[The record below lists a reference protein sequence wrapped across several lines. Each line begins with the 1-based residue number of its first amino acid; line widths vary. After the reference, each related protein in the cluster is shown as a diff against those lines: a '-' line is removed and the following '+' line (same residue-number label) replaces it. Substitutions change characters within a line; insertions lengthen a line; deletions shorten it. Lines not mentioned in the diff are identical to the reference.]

1 MKENGNEDKA
11 ELRSK
16 RGIDEIVAGNRR
28 AVRRSN
34 SWVGSNVEV
43 IKQSAKRVL
52 ESDGSQ
58 PPVTL
63 ICQKQ
68 RPNQKGSMI
77 LCVCVCV
84 CVFIKLHIT
93 AQSGPVIYSFYA
105 TGCNP
110 PGGYLS

>member
-1 MKENGNEDKA
+1 MKEKGNKDKA

-16 RGIDEIVAGNRR
+16 RGIDENVAGNRR

-43 IKQSAKRVL
+43 IKQSAKRVF

-68 RPNQKGSMI
+68 IPNQKTCHCQRQCYNDRYRVLTRG
-77 LCVCVCV
+77 LR
-84 CVFIKLHIT
+84 
-93 AQSGPVIYSFYA
+93 
-105 TGCNP
+105 
-110 PGGYLS
+110 

>member
-1 MKENGNEDKA
+1 MKENRNKDKA

-16 RGIDEIVAGNRR
+16 RGIDENVAGNRR
-28 AVRRSN
+28 EVRRYN

-68 RPNQKGSMI
+68 RPNQKT
-77 LCVCVCV
+77 C
-84 CVFIKLHIT
+84 HRR
-93 AQSGPVIYSFYA
+93 QRQY
-105 TGCNP
+105 
-110 PGGYLS
+110 